1 MIMKKIVYIL
11 TLGAI
16 FTACDSNIE
25 PMSNM
30 GEASFNIKTSG
41 VMTSDKESR
50 ADGAQGIAD
59 ETITVDLPEELTVSF
74 VHTGISGE
82 DGSVVIAKSASDQYM
97 ENCAIMT
104 GTYDMEA
111 YNYATDA
118 LALAANGGRGD
129 VRYHGSKPN
138 VTILDGS
145 TTIIDM
151 NVSIT
156 NSMVKITETGF
167 NESKNYTLSE
177 VTVIGS
183 VNGSPYRSVVFNSF
197 DGTEEAWFAVG
208 QELSLKI
215 YFEYQ
220 GEQYY
225 KVVGFED
232 QIVTEAKHCY
242 DVEIRPSESGFG
254 SLTITVDNSL
264 TVTTADIYFD
274 PMDGIPVTE

>member
-1 MIMKKIVYIL
+1 MKKIVYIL
-11 TLGAI
+11 AVGAAI
-16 FTACDSNIE
+16 TACDNSVVQFGT
-25 PMSNM
+25 M
-30 GEASFNIKTSG
+30 GQAKFSITTSAL
-41 VMTSDKESR
+41 MTSDKESR
-50 ADGAQGIAD
+50 ADNVQGVAD
-59 ETITVDLPEELTVSF
+59 ETITIDLPEQLTVSF

-82 DGSVVIAKSASDQYM
+82 DGSVVVAKNENGQYM

-104 GTYDMEA
+104 GTYDMSA
-111 YNYATDA
+111 YNYATESI
-118 LALAANGGRGD
+118 ALAANGGRGD
-129 VRYHGSKPN
+129 VRYYGTKPN

-151 NVSIT
+151 NVEIT

-167 NESKNYTLSE
+167 TESKNYTLSE

-183 VNGSPYRSVVFNSF
+183 VNGSPYRSVTFNTF

-215 YFEYQ
+215 YFEYD
-220 GEQYY
+220 GKQYY

-232 QIVTEAKHCY
+232 QIITQAKHCY

-254 SLTITVDNSL
+254 ALTITVDNSL

>member
-1 MIMKKIVYIL
+1 MKKIVYIL
-11 TLGAI
+11 AVGAAI
-16 FTACDSNIE
+16 TACDNSVE
-25 PMSNM
+25 QFGTM
-30 GEASFNIKTSG
+30 GQAKFSITTSAL
-41 VMTSDKESR
+41 MTSDKESR
-50 ADGAQGIAD
+50 ADNVQGVAD
-59 ETITVDLPEELTVSF
+59 ETITIDLPEQLTVSF

-82 DGSVVIAKSASDQYM
+82 DGSVVVAKNENDQYM

-104 GTYDMEA
+104 GTYDMSA
-111 YNYATDA
+111 YNYATESI
-118 LALAANGGRGD
+118 ALAANGGRGD
-129 VRYHGSKPN
+129 VRYYGTKPN

-151 NVSIT
+151 NVEIT

-167 NESKNYTLSE
+167 TESKNYTLSE

-183 VNGSPYRSVVFNSF
+183 VDGSPYRSVVFNTF

-215 YFEYQ
+215 YFEYDSKQ
-220 GEQYY
+220 FY

-232 QIVTEAKHCY
+232 QIITQAKHCY

-254 SLTITVDNSL
+254 ALTITVDNSL

-274 PMDGIPVTE
+274 PMDGILVTE